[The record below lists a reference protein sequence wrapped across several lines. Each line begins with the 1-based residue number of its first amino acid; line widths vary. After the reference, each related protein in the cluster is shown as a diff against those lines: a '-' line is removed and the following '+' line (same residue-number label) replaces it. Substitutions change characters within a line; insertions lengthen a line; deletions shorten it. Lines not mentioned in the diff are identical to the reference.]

1 MVSLL
6 AATGVPPGL
15 DMLGDLA
22 WIMCVA
28 AATTVLF
35 QRLHQPVV
43 LGYLMAG
50 LIVGPHLPIPVFANP
65 ALAHQMSELG
75 VILLMFSLGLEFNL
89 RKLVRVAP
97 TAGLVAFIQCS
108 LMIWLGYVVGR
119 AFGWSG
125 MESLFTGAIVAISST
140 TIIVK
145 AFEEQTARGAVKPER
160 RLKEIVFGVLIVQ
173 DLIAVLLLAI
183 LTPVASG
190 AGMSAVA
197 LALTVGRLV
206 AFLII
211 MMVAGVLLVPRL
223 VRLIVRTGRSET
235 IVVACV
241 GICFAFALL
250 ARGFG
255 YSVALG
261 AFLAGALVAE
271 SGEGKAIEHIVEP
284 VRDIFAAVFFVSV
297 GMLIDPA
304 LVIENWAAVLV
315 LTAVVIAG
323 QVLAVTLG
331 AFLAGN
337 PINIALKSGMSL
349 AQIGE
354 FSFIIAG
361 VGLQLGAVREFLY
374 PVAVAVS
381 ALTTLSTP
389 WLIRASGSAAS
400 WVDDHLPH
408 PLQTFASLYGSWV
421 HALRETPAHPTAWA
435 RIRGLIGLLFIDLA
449 AIAGIVIGASMGQTA
464 LVEWV
469 TARVPDVEQSLV
481 RWLLVLAAVAVA
493 APFVLGAVRLAR
505 ALGLAL
511 TAEALPGASNGGLD
525 LAAAPRRALL
535 VTFQL
540 AILIVAGVPLIAVTQ
555 PFVPGI
561 PGMAVLMVAL
571 ILLVIPFWRSATN
584 LHGHVRAGAQV
595 ILEVLAARAQGPTGE
610 SAMMPAVGEVKRLV
624 PGLGDAATISLPAS
638 APSVGRTLKALDLR
652 GLTGATV
659 IAIDRG
665 PQDIVYPTADEVLR
679 PGDVLV
685 LTGSQE
691 SVNNARDLLLTAP
704 VPSQE
709 QPVV

>member
-6 AATGVPPGL
+6 AAVGAPSGL

-35 QRLHQPVV
+35 QRLRQPVV
-43 LGYLMAG
+43 LGYLLAG
-50 LIVGPHLPIPVFANP
+50 LIVGPHLPIPVFADP
-65 ALAHQMSELG
+65 ALAHQLSELG

-89 RKLVRVAP
+89 RKLVKVAP

-125 MESLFTGAIVAISST
+125 LESLFTGAIVAISST

-145 AFEEQTARGAVKPER
+145 AFEEHGARSGKPER
-160 RLKEIVFGVLIVQ
+160 RLKEIVFGVLIAQ
-173 DLIAVLLLAI
+173 DLIAILLLAI

-190 AGMSAVA
+190 AGLSAGA
-197 LALTVGRLV
+197 LVLTVGKLV
-206 AFLII
+206 AFLIG
-211 MMVAGVLLVPRL
+211 MTVAGVLIVPRL
-223 VRLIVRTGRSET
+223 VRIIISTRRSET

-241 GICFAFALL
+241 GICFAFALM
-250 ARGFG
+250 ARSFG

-271 SGEGKAIEHIVEP
+271 SGEGKAVERIVEP

-304 LVIENWAAVLV
+304 LVIEHWSAVLV

-323 QVLAVTLG
+323 QVVAVTLG

-337 PINIALKSGMSL
+337 PINVALKAGMSL

-361 VGLQLGAVREFLY
+361 VGLTLGAVREFLY

-381 ALTTLSTP
+381 ALTTLATP
-389 WLIRASGSAAS
+389 WLIRASGPAAS
-400 WVDDHLPH
+400 GVDDHLPH

-421 HALRETPAHPTAWA
+421 QALRETPAHPTAWA
-435 RIRGLIGLLFIDLA
+435 RIRGLVGFLFIDLA
-449 AIAGIVIGASMGQTA
+449 AIAGVVIAASMGQTT
-464 LVEWV
+464 LVHLAASKLP
-469 TARVPDVEQSLV
+469 TVEEELV
-481 RWLLVLAAVAVA
+481 RWLVVLAAVAVA

-505 ALGLAL
+505 ALGLEL
-511 TAEALPGASNGGLD
+511 TAEALPRVSQGGLD

-540 AILIVAGVPLIAVTQ
+540 AILIVSGVPLIAVTQ

-595 ILEVLAARAQGPTGE
+595 ILEVLASRAQGPTGE

-624 PGLGDAATISLPAS
+624 PGLGEAATISLPPN
-638 APSVGRTLKALDLR
+638 APSVGRTLKALNLR
-652 GLTGATV
+652 GQTGATV

-665 PQDIVYPTADEVLR
+665 PEDIVYPTADEVLR

-691 SVNNARDLLLTAP
+691 SVNNARDLLLSAPTTA
-704 VPSQE
+704 QE

>member
-6 AATGVPPGL
+6 AATGAPSGL
-15 DMLGDLA
+15 DMLTDLA

-43 LGYLMAG
+43 LGYLLAG
-50 LIVGPHLPIPVFANP
+50 LIVGPHLPIPVFADP
-65 ALAHQMSELG
+65 ALAQQMSELG

-89 RKLVRVAP
+89 RKLVRVVP

-108 LMIWLGYVVGR
+108 LMIWLGYVAGR
-119 AFGWSG
+119 AFGWTG
-125 MESLFTGAIVAISST
+125 MESLFTGAVVAISST

-145 AFEEQTARGAVKPER
+145 AFEEQSARGGGKQDR
-160 RLKEIVFGVLIVQ
+160 RLKEIVFGVLIAQ
-173 DLIAVLLLAI
+173 DVIAVLLLAI

-190 AGMSAVA
+190 AGLSAGA
-197 LALTVGRLV
+197 LVLTVGKLV
-206 AFLII
+206 AFLIG
-211 MMVAGVLLVPRL
+211 MMVVGVMVVPRL
-223 VRLIVRTGRSET
+223 VRVIVSTERSET

-250 ARGFG
+250 ARWFG

-271 SGEGKAIEHIVEP
+271 SGEGKVVERIVEP

-304 LVIENWAAVLV
+304 LVIEHWAAVLV
-315 LTAVVIAG
+315 LTGLVIAG
-323 QVLAVTLG
+323 QVVAVTLG

-337 PINIALKSGMSL
+337 PINVALKAGMSL

-361 VGLQLGAVREFLY
+361 VGLQLGAVRDFLY

-381 ALTTLSTP
+381 ALTTLATP
-389 WLIRASGSAAS
+389 WLIRASGPAAS

-421 HALRETPAHPTAWA
+421 QALRETPAHPTAWA
-435 RIRGLIGLLFIDLA
+435 KIRGLIGLLFIDLA
-449 AIAGIVIGASMGQTA
+449 AIAGVVIGASMGQTA
-464 LVEWV
+464 LVNLA
-469 TARVPDVEQSLV
+469 TARLPTVDEQVV
-481 RWLLVLAAVAVA
+481 RWLVVLAAVAVA
-493 APFVLGAVRLAR
+493 APFALGAVRVAR

-511 TAEALPGASNGGLD
+511 TAEALPGASQGGLD

-540 AILIVAGVPLIAVTQ
+540 AILIVSGVPLIAVTQ
-555 PFVPGI
+555 PFLPGVPVF
-561 PGMAVLMVAL
+561 AVLMVAL
-571 ILLVIPFWRSATN
+571 ILLVVPFWRSATN

-595 ILEVLAARAQGPTGE
+595 ILEVLASRAQGPTGE
-610 SAMMPAVGEVKRLV
+610 SAMMPAVGDVKRLM
-624 PGLGDAATISLPAS
+624 PGLGEAATISLPIN
-638 APSVGRTLKALDLR
+638 APSVGRTLKAINLR

-691 SVNNARDLLLTAP
+691 SVNNARDLLLIAP